1 MLPIVLSFPLMKILS
16 VNAKFSQTLRLPSL
30 FFDLMNVKLF
40 FTWVYC
46 VDKVFETACNEI

>member
-1 MLPIVLSFPLMKILS
+1 MLPIDLSPLMKILS

-40 FTWVYC
+40 FTGVYC
-46 VDKVFETACNEI
+46 VDKVFETTCNEI